1 MAEAIAERVRRYILD
16 GSDEDLRRLLGVA
29 ESTREMARSA
39 FRRVGMQEGWHV
51 IDCGCGPIG
60 GLAVM
65 AEMAGPAGRVVGVD
79 FSEPAIQRAR
89 SVVAALQLDNV
100 ELFAGD
106 IHELDA
112 AAVGGPFDL
121 AYTRL
126 FLMHQPDPVRTLS
139 QVARLLRPGG
149 WVVAQEALRSP
160 APRSHPHL
168 DALGAYW
175 DLAYQVLERA
185 GGVPPG
191 TVDGLAGSA
200 RAAGLEVVAVGGTFP
215 IVDPEL
221 GFDLHAATLLAARER
236 AVASGVATGQQI
248 DDLVSDM
255 RAAKGGGYEW
265 VSTPFTLD
273 LTFRKPL
280 TT

>member
-1 MAEAIAERVRRYILD
+1 MAEAIADRVRRYILD

-29 ESTREMARSA
+29 DATRELARSA
-39 FRRVGMQEGWHV
+39 FRRVGMQEGWHA

-65 AEMAGPAGRVVGVD
+65 AEMVGPGGRVVGVD
-79 FSEPAIQRAR
+79 FSEPAIERAR
-89 SVVAALQLDNV
+89 SVVAALELGNV

-106 IHELDA
+106 IHEIGP

-121 AYTRL
+121 AYTRF

-139 QVARLLRPGG
+139 QIARLLRPGG
-149 WVVAQEALRSP
+149 WIVAQEALRSP
-160 APRSHPHL
+160 PPRSHPHL

-175 DLAYQVLERA
+175 DLAYQVLEQA
-185 GGVPPG
+185 GGVPHG
-191 TVDGLAGSA
+191 NVDGLARSA
-200 RAAGLEVVAVGGTFP
+200 RAAGLDVVEVGGSFP

-221 GFDLHAATLLAARER
+221 GFELHAATLQAARER
-236 AVASGVATGQQI
+236 AVASGVAAGQQI
-248 DDLVSDM
+248 DDLVSDL

-265 VSTPFTLD
+265 VSAPFMLD
-273 LTFRKPL
+273 LTLRKPPAA
-280 TT
+280 

>member
-1 MAEAIAERVRRYILD
+1 MADAITERVRRYILN

-39 FRRVGMQEGWHV
+39 FHRVGMQEGWHV
-51 IDCGCGPIG
+51 IACGYGPIG

-65 AEMAGPAGRVVGVD
+65 AEMASPAGRVVGVD

-89 SVVAALQLDNV
+89 SVVTALGLGNV

-106 IHELDA
+106 IHDLGA

-121 AYTRL
+121 AYTRF

-139 QVARLLRPGG
+139 QIAGLLRPGG

-160 APRSHPHL
+160 PPRSHPHL
-168 DALGAYW
+168 DALRAYW
-175 DLAYQVLERA
+175 DLVYQVLERA

-191 TVDGLAGSA
+191 AVDGPTESA
-200 RAAGLEVVAVGGTFP
+200 RAAGLDVVAVDGSFG

-221 GFDLHAATLLAARER
+221 GFDLHAGTLLAARER
-236 AVASGVATGQQI
+236 AVASGVAIEQQI
-248 DDLVSDM
+248 DDLVSDL
-255 RAAKGGGYEW
+255 RAAKDGGYEW
-265 VSTPFTLD
+265 VSMPFFLD
-273 LTFRKPL
+273 LTLRRPL
-280 TT
+280 AP

>member
-29 ESTREMARSA
+29 EATREVARSA
-39 FRRVGMQEGWHV
+39 FRRVGMQEGWHA

-65 AEMAGPAGRVVGVD
+65 AEMAGPPGRVVGVD

-89 SVVAALQLDNV
+89 SVVAALQLGNV

-106 IHELDA
+106 IHELDPA
-112 AAVGGPFDL
+112 VVGGPFDL
-121 AYTRL
+121 AYTRF
-126 FLMHQPDPVRTLS
+126 FLMHQPDPVRTLR
-139 QVARLLRPGG
+139 QIARLLRPGG

-160 APRSHPHL
+160 PPRSHPHL
-168 DALGAYW
+168 DALGAFW

-185 GGVPPG
+185 GGVPHG
-191 TVDGLAGSA
+191 TVDSLARSA
-200 RAAGLEVVAVGGTFP
+200 RAAGLDVVEVGGSFAT
-215 IVDPEL
+215 VDPEL
-221 GFDLHAATLLAARER
+221 GFELHAATLQAARER
-236 AVASGVATGQQI
+236 AVASGVAAGQQI
-248 DDLVSDM
+248 DDLVSDL

-265 VSTPFTLD
+265 VSTPFMLD
-273 LTFRKPL
+273 LTLRKPL
-280 TT
+280 AV